1 MSKNL
6 IAEQSVINKLMQND
20 YLHSNTDNF
29 IENTRNLINFKQQ
42 QQVDN
47 FDDLM
52 KELSLIISK
61 CLVRVNNMYKF
72 LGIKG
77 RDSWSSSGGYNSAG
91 ASEFKRKFLIKE
103 FLGKESKG
111 RLSFGQKLLTIIN
124 SQESLDFLQRN
135 FSISS
140 ADMISIDDEEK
151 ILLKLLQKITGKWM
165 KNIENTTGTLVD
177 NFIDRLFDTKN
188 GRIRIHKTKN
198 SKQEDLD
205 ELMNKLKLYGLNLN
219 HKEDV
224 LKLKSA
230 IKTQLFRKNYYKIL
244 GDKYYDFI
252 SDRFLYYF
260 KDNSDFIKIKREVF
274 IKEFVDT
281 LKGYTSIDFEKNG
294 STSNLKGFLLEFG
307 FYADYKLG
315 KKKIQRGIKILG
327 QDLEKRV
334 YKNTQKDMSNEK
346 VTNEIEGEK
355 KIFTSQSASDIVFYN
370 DKQEYRLQL
379 KNNLLDKEFL
389 SFRAQP
395 EIKISTFLPNAIK
408 DENTR
413 NTLSYL
419 LINFGFLKKY
429 GLDKEG
435 QPNHISEKDIPEI
448 KDYITLLLE
457 TGYKFILGTDY
468 MTKVDEAEVQE
479 AGNIAYIFQGKFLIP
494 VAMYFASAYEL
505 LYKLQTNSA
514 DFRNSGIGGLSLPS
528 YTNISNEIFS
538 NSQNSLNEIQF
549 QNQKH
554 KIIQKMKY
562 NDNMYGEYRYPQQL
576 LEYGAVAGHD
586 MYNKMSFK
594 LRITLSLD
602 KLKNLLDKKL

>member
-1 MSKNL
+1 MGRNL

-42 QQVDN
+42 QQIDN
-47 FDDLM
+47 FDDLIKKLSSII
-52 KELSLIISK
+52 KE
-61 CLVRVNNMYKF
+61 CLDRVNDMYDF

-77 RDSWSSSGGYNSAG
+77 RDSWSPSGGYKSTG
-91 ASEFKRKFLIKE
+91 ATEFRRRFLIQE
-103 FLGKESKG
+103 FLGKESKEQ
-111 RLSFGQKLLTIIN
+111 LSFGQKLLTIIN
-124 SQESLDFLQRN
+124 SQESLVFLQRN
-135 FSISS
+135 FSINSI
-140 ADMISIDDEEK
+140 DMISIDDEEK
-151 ILLKLLQKITGKWM
+151 ILLSLLQKITGKWM

-244 GDKYYDFI
+244 GEKYYDFI

-260 KDNSDFIKIKREVF
+260 KDNSDFIKIKKEVF

-281 LKGYTSIDFEKNG
+281 LKGYTSIDFEKSG

-307 FYADYKLG
+307 FYADYKLD
-315 KKKIQRGIKILG
+315 KKEIQQGIKILG
-327 QDLEKRV
+327 QDLEKRI
-334 YKNTQKDMSNEK
+334 YKNTQKDMSK
-346 VTNEIEGEK
+346 GKITNEIEGEK
-355 KIFTSQSASDIVFYN
+355 KIFTSQSASDIVFYD

-379 KNNLLDKEFL
+379 KNNLLDKDTL

-395 EIKISTFLPNAIK
+395 EIKISTFLPNAIE

-435 QPNHISEKDIPEI
+435 QPNHLSEKDVPEI

-457 TGYKFILGTDY
+457 TGYKFILGADY
-468 MTKVDEAEVQE
+468 MTKVNEAEIQE

-505 LYKLQTNSA
+505 LYKLQTNSE
-514 DFRNSGIGGLSLPS
+514 DFRGSGIGGLSLPS
-528 YTNISNEIFS
+528 YTNVSNEIFS

-554 KIIQKMKY
+554 RIIQKMKY

-602 KLKNLLDKKL
+602 KLKKLLDEKL

>member
-52 KELSLIISK
+52 KELSSIIDE
-61 CLVRVNNMYKF
+61 CLVRVNDMYKF

-77 RDSWSSSGGYNSAG
+77 RDDWTPSGGYNSAG

-135 FSISS
+135 FSINS

-151 ILLKLLQKITGKWM
+151 ILLSLLQKITGKWM

-334 YKNTQKDMSNEK
+334 YKNTQKDMSNGK

-435 QPNHISEKDIPEI
+435 QPNHLSEKDVPEI

-468 MTKVDEAEVQE
+468 MTKVNEAEVQE
-479 AGNIAYIFQGKFLIP
+479 VGNIAYIFQGKFLIP

-528 YTNISNEIFS
+528 YTNVSNEIFS
-538 NSQNSLNEIQF
+538 SSQNSLNEIQF

-554 KIIQKMKY
+554 RIIQKMKY

-594 LRITLSLD
+594 LRITLSLN
-602 KLKNLLDKKL
+602 KLKSLLNEKL

>member
-29 IENTRNLINFKQQ
+29 VENTRNLINFKQQ
-42 QQVDN
+42 QQVDS

-52 KELSLIISK
+52 GELSSIINES
-61 CLVRVNNMYKF
+61 LNRINNMYDF

-77 RDSWSSSGGYNSAG
+77 RDSWTPSGGYNSAG
-91 ASEFKRKFLIKE
+91 ATEFRRRFLIQE
-103 FLGKESKG
+103 FLGKENKEQ
-111 RLSFGQKLLTIIN
+111 LSFGQKLLTIIN
-124 SQESLDFLQRN
+124 SQESLNFLQRN
-135 FSISS
+135 FNINST
-140 ADMISIDDEEK
+140 DMISIDDEEK
-151 ILLKLLQKITGKWM
+151 ILLSLLQKITGKWM
-165 KNIENTTGTLVD
+165 KNIENTTGTLID

-205 ELMNKLKLYGLNLN
+205 ELMHKLKLYGLNLN
-219 HKEDV
+219 HKEDI

-244 GDKYYDFI
+244 GEKYYDFI

-307 FYADYKLG
+307 FYADYKLDE
-315 KKKIQRGIKILG
+315 KKIQRGIKILG

-334 YKNTQKDMSNEK
+334 YKNTQKDMSNGK

-355 KIFTSQSASDIVFYN
+355 RIFTSQSASDIVFY
-370 DKQEYRLQL
+370 DGKQEYRLQL
-379 KNNLLDKEFL
+379 KNNLLDKDTL

-408 DENTR
+408 NENTR

-435 QPNHISEKDIPEI
+435 QPNHLSEKDVPEI

-468 MTKVDEAEVQE
+468 MTKVNEAEIQE

-494 VAMYFASAYEL
+494 IAMYFASAYEL
-505 LYKLQTNSA
+505 LYKLQINSEG
-514 DFRNSGIGGLSLPS
+514 FRDSGIGGLSLPS
-528 YTNISNEIFS
+528 YTNVSNEIFS

-554 KIIQKMKY
+554 RIIQKMKY

-576 LEYGAVAGHD
+576 LEYGAVAGHN
-586 MYNKMSFK
+586 MYNKMFFK

-602 KLKNLLDKKL
+602 KLKKLLDKKL

>member
-1 MSKNL
+1 MGRNL

-29 IENTRNLINFKQQ
+29 LENTRNLINFKQQ
-42 QQVDN
+42 QQIDN
-47 FDDLM
+47 FDDLI
-52 KELSLIISK
+52 KKLSLIIK
-61 CLVRVNNMYKF
+61 ECLDRVNDMYDF

-77 RDSWSSSGGYNSAG
+77 RDSWSPSGGYKSTG
-91 ASEFKRKFLIKE
+91 AIEFRRRFLIQE
-103 FLGKESKG
+103 FLGKESKEQ
-111 RLSFGQKLLTIIN
+111 LSFGQKLLTIIN

-135 FSISS
+135 FNINS

-151 ILLKLLQKITGKWM
+151 ILLNLLQKITGKWM

-198 SKQEDLD
+198 SKQEDLN

-244 GDKYYDFI
+244 GDKYYNFI

-260 KDNSDFIKIKREVF
+260 KDNSDFIEIKREVF

-281 LKGYTSIDFEKNG
+281 LKGYVSIDFEKSG

-307 FYADYKLG
+307 FYADYKLD
-315 KKKIQRGIKILG
+315 KKEIQQGIRILG

-334 YKNTQKDMSNEK
+334 YKNTQKGMSKEK
-346 VTNEIEGEK
+346 ITNEIEGEK
-355 KIFTSQSASDIVFYN
+355 KIFTSQSASDIVFYD

-379 KNNLLDKEFL
+379 KNNLLDKKFL

-435 QPNHISEKDIPEI
+435 QPNHLSEKDVPEI
-448 KDYITLLLE
+448 EDYIKLLLE

-468 MTKVDEAEVQE
+468 MTEVNEAEIQE

-505 LYKLQTNSA
+505 LYKLQTNSGG
-514 DFRNSGIGGLSLPS
+514 FRDSGIGGLSLPS
-528 YTNISNEIFS
+528 YTNVSNEIFS

-602 KLKNLLDKKL
+602 KLKDLLDKKL

>member
-1 MSKNL
+1 MGKNL

-29 IENTRNLINFKQQ
+29 VENTRNLINFKQQ
-42 QQVDN
+42 QQIDN
-47 FDDLM
+47 FDDLIE
-52 KELSLIISK
+52 KLSSIINE
-61 CLVRVNNMYKF
+61 CLDRVNDMYKF

-77 RDSWSSSGGYNSAG
+77 QDSWSPSEGYKSVG
-91 ASEFKRKFLIKE
+91 ATEFRRKFLIQE
-103 FLGKESKG
+103 FLGKESKEQ
-111 RLSFGQKLLTIIN
+111 LSFGQKLLTIIN
-124 SQESLDFLQRN
+124 SQESLDFLQKN
-135 FSISS
+135 FSINS

-151 ILLKLLQKITGKWM
+151 ILLNLLQKITGKWM

-177 NFIDRLFDTKN
+177 NFIDRLFDIKN

-205 ELMNKLKLYGLNLN
+205 KLMNKLKLYGLNLN

-260 KDNSDFIKIKREVF
+260 KDNSDFIKIKKEVF

-281 LKGYTSIDFEKNG
+281 LKGYTSIDFEKSG

-307 FYADYKLG
+307 FYADYKLD
-315 KKKIQRGIKILG
+315 KKEIQQGIRILG

-334 YKNTQKDMSNEK
+334 YKNTQKDMSKEK
-346 VTNEIEGEK
+346 ITNEIEGEK
-355 KIFTSQSASDIVFYN
+355 KIFTSQSASDIVFYD

-379 KNNLLDKEFL
+379 KNNLLDKDTL

-395 EIKISTFLPNAIK
+395 EIKISTFLPSAIK

-413 NTLSYL
+413 NILSYL

-435 QPNHISEKDIPEI
+435 QPNHLSEKDVPEI

-468 MTKVDEAEVQE
+468 MTKVNEAEIRE

-505 LYKLQTNSA
+505 LYKLQTNSEG
-514 DFRNSGIGGLSLPS
+514 FRDSGIGGLSLPS
-528 YTNISNEIFS
+528 YTNVSNEIFS

-554 KIIQKMKY
+554 RIIQKMKY

-602 KLKNLLDKKL
+602 KLKNLLDNKL

>member
-1 MSKNL
+1 MGRNL

-29 IENTRNLINFKQQ
+29 LENTRNLINFKQQ
-42 QQVDN
+42 QQIDN
-47 FDDLM
+47 FDDLIE
-52 KELSLIISK
+52 ELSSIINE
-61 CLVRVNNMYKF
+61 CLKRVNKMYDF

-77 RDSWSSSGGYNSAG
+77 QDNWSPNRGYDSTG
-91 ASEFKRKFLIKE
+91 ATEFRRRFLIQE
-103 FLGKESKG
+103 FLGKESKEQ
-111 RLSFGQKLLTIIN
+111 LSFGQKLLTIIN

-135 FSISS
+135 FSINS

-151 ILLKLLQKITGKWM
+151 ILLNLLQKITGKWM

-260 KDNSDFIKIKREVF
+260 KDNSDFIKIKKEVF

-281 LKGYTSIDFEKNG
+281 LKGYTSIDFEKSG

-307 FYADYKLG
+307 FYADYKLD
-315 KKKIQRGIKILG
+315 KKEIQQGIRILG

-334 YKNTQKDMSNEK
+334 YRNTQKDMRNGK

-355 KIFTSQSASDIVFYN
+355 KIFTSQSASDIVFYD

-379 KNNLLDKEFL
+379 KNNLLDKDTL

-435 QPNHISEKDIPEI
+435 QPNHLSEKDVPEI
-448 KDYITLLLE
+448 KDYIILLLE

-468 MTKVDEAEVQE
+468 MTKVNEAEIQE

-505 LYKLQTNSA
+505 LYKLQTNSEG
-514 DFRNSGIGGLSLPS
+514 FRESGIGGLSLPS
-528 YTNISNEIFS
+528 YTNVSNEIFS

-554 KIIQKMKY
+554 RIIQKMKY

-602 KLKNLLDKKL
+602 KLKKLLDEKL

>member
-29 IENTRNLINFKQQ
+29 VENTRNLINFKQQ
-42 QQVDN
+42 QQIDN
-47 FDDLM
+47 FDDLIE
-52 KELSLIISK
+52 ELSSIINE
-61 CLVRVNNMYKF
+61 CLGRVNEMYKF
-72 LGIKG
+72 LGIRG
-77 RDSWSSSGGYNSAG
+77 QDSWSPSGGYKSEG
-91 ASEFKRKFLIKE
+91 ATEFRRKFLIQE
-103 FLGKESKG
+103 FLGKESKEK
-111 RLSFGQKLLTIIN
+111 LSFGQKLLTIIN

-135 FSISS
+135 FSINS

-151 ILLKLLQKITGKWM
+151 ILLNLLQKITGKWM
-165 KNIENTTGTLVD
+165 KNIENTTGTLID

-244 GDKYYDFI
+244 GEKYYNFI

-260 KDNSDFIKIKREVF
+260 KDNTDFIKIKKEVF

-281 LKGYTSIDFEKNG
+281 LKGYTSIDFEKSG

-307 FYADYKLG
+307 FYADYKLD
-315 KKKIQRGIKILG
+315 KKDIQQGIRILG

-334 YKNTQKDMSNEK
+334 YKNTQKDMSKGK

-370 DKQEYRLQL
+370 GEQEYRLQL
-379 KNNLLDKEFL
+379 KNNLLDKDIL

-395 EIKISTFLPNAIK
+395 EIKISTFLPSAIK

-435 QPNHISEKDIPEI
+435 EPNHLSEKDVPEI

-505 LYKLQTNSA
+505 LYKLQTNSE
-514 DFRNSGIGGLSLPS
+514 DFRSSGIGGLSLPS
-528 YTNISNEIFS
+528 YTNVSNEIFS
-538 NSQNSLNEIQF
+538 SSQNSLNEVQF

-554 KIIQKMKY
+554 RIIQKMKY

-602 KLKNLLDKKL
+602 KLKNLLDNKL

>member
-42 QQVDN
+42 QQVDS

-52 KELSLIISK
+52 EELSSIINEY
-61 CLVRVNNMYKF
+61 LNRVNDMYKF
-72 LGIKG
+72 LGIRG
-77 RDSWSSSGGYNSAG
+77 RDSWSPSEGYKSAG
-91 ASEFKRKFLIKE
+91 ASAFRRKFLIQE

-135 FSISS
+135 FSINS

-151 ILLKLLQKITGKWM
+151 ILLSLLQKITGKWM

-177 NFIDRLFDTKN
+177 NFIDRLFDTKS

-244 GDKYYDFI
+244 GEKYYNFI

-315 KKKIQRGIKILG
+315 GRKIQRGIKILG

-334 YKNTQKDMSNEK
+334 YKNTQKDMSNGK
-346 VTNEIEGEK
+346 VTNDKKGED

-370 DKQEYRLQL
+370 GKQEYRLQL
-379 KNNLLDKEFL
+379 KNNLLDKDTL

-395 EIKISTFLPNAIK
+395 EIKISTFFPNAIK
-408 DENTR
+408 NENTR

-435 QPNHISEKDIPEI
+435 QPNHLSEKDVPEI
-448 KDYITLLLE
+448 KDYIILLLE

-468 MTKVDEAEVQE
+468 MTKVNEAEIQE
-479 AGNIAYIFQGKFLIP
+479 AGNVAYIFQGKFLIP
-494 VAMYFASAYEL
+494 IAMYFASAYEL
-505 LYKLQTNSA
+505 LYKLQTNSG
-514 DFRNSGIGGLSLPS
+514 DFRASGIGGLSLPS

-554 KIIQKMKY
+554 RIIQKMKY

-594 LRITLSLD
+594 LRITLSLN
-602 KLKNLLDKKL
+602 KLKSLLDKKL

>member
-1 MSKNL
+1 
-6 IAEQSVINKLMQND
+6 MQND

-42 QQVDN
+42 QQVDD

-52 KELSLIISK
+52 KELSSIINK
-61 CLVRVNNMYKF
+61 CLVRVNDMYKF

-77 RDSWSSSGGYNSAG
+77 RDSWSPSGGYNSAG

-135 FSISS
+135 FSINS

-151 ILLKLLQKITGKWM
+151 ILLSLLQKITGKWM

-294 STSNLKGFLLEFG
+294 SISNLKGFLLEFG

-334 YKNTQKDMSNEK
+334 YKNTQKDMSNGK

-435 QPNHISEKDIPEI
+435 QPNHLSEKDVPEI

-468 MTKVDEAEVQE
+468 MTKVNEAEVQE

-528 YTNISNEIFS
+528 YTNVSNEIFS
-538 NSQNSLNEIQF
+538 SSQNSLNEIQF

-554 KIIQKMKY
+554 RIIQKMKY

>member
-42 QQVDN
+42 QQVDS

-52 KELSLIISK
+52 EELSSIINEY
-61 CLVRVNNMYKF
+61 LNRVNNMYKF
-72 LGIKG
+72 LGIRG
-77 RDSWSSSGGYNSAG
+77 RDSWSPSEGYKSAG
-91 ASEFKRKFLIKE
+91 ASAFRRKFLIQE

-135 FSISS
+135 FSINS

-151 ILLKLLQKITGKWM
+151 ILLSLLQKITGKWM
-165 KNIENTTGTLVD
+165 KNIENTTGTLID

-307 FYADYKLG
+307 FYVDYKLD
-315 KKKIQRGIKILG
+315 KKRIQRGIKILG

-334 YKNTQKDMSNEK
+334 YKNTQKDMSNGE

-379 KNNLLDKEFL
+379 KNNLLDKDTL

-408 DENTR
+408 NENTR

-435 QPNHISEKDIPEI
+435 QPNRLSEKDVPEI
-448 KDYITLLLE
+448 KDYIILLLE

-468 MTKVDEAEVQE
+468 MTKVNEAEIQE

-494 VAMYFASAYEL
+494 IAMYFASAYEL
-505 LYKLQTNSA
+505 LYKLQTNSG
-514 DFRNSGIGGLSLPS
+514 DFRASGIGGLSLPS

-562 NDNMYGEYRYPQQL
+562 NDNIYGEYRYPQQL

-594 LRITLSLD
+594 LRITLSLN
-602 KLKNLLDKKL
+602 KLKSLLNGKL